1 MVKSNRFQ
9 SQAADVTAASETAHV
24 NGDGGNGNGGNGN
37 GTANG
42 NGHSSSC
49 EPADLIEQAET
60 LRSMLRTALGQVS
73 DMITALKQQKKTA
86 KSVQTP
92 LATLRQLD
100 RVAL

>member
-9 SQAADVTAASETAHV
+9 SQAASETAFGETADV
-24 NGDGGNGNGGNGN
+24 NG
-37 GTANG
+37 GTA

-60 LRSMLRTALGQVS
+60 LRGTLRTALGQIS
-73 DMITALKQQKKTA
+73 NLIAALKQQKKTA
-86 KSVQTP
+86 KSVQTA